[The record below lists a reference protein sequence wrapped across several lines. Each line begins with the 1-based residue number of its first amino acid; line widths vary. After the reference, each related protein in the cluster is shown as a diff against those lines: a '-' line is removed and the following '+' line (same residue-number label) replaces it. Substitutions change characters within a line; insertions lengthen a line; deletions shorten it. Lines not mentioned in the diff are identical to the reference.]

1 MKKGKTNWKLIFSE
15 IRFMQ
20 TEVVG
25 KFGKDPTKTAFLKI
39 TILEY
44 LLATWGAP
52 YYTGTTLS

>member
-1 MKKGKTNWKLIFSE
+1 
-15 IRFMQ
+15 MQ

-44 LLATWGAP
+44 LLAWGAP